1 MSEKK
6 SFHQK
11 KTLIIQFPYLEASID
26 EDKKNC
32 QVVLKML
39 PIFFVFFNRK
49 TSFTFKQTFPKIFYA
64 KSKFLCA

>member
-6 SFHQK
+6 IILSK
-11 KTLIIQFPYLEASID
+11 KTLIIQFLYLEASID

-39 PIFFVFFNRK
+39 PIFFFVFF
-49 TSFTFKQTFPKIFYA
+49 
-64 KSKFLCA
+64 